1 MRTPNSKICAGKA
14 LALAAA
20 CTATLALAA
29 AHANAGP
36 TVATGYSL
44 TTFASPFTVAGLNQ
58 GIIPGASQ
66 VVSAP
71 DDITVAGNS
80 VFIGWG
86 NNVMSDGSDGGQSVV
101 AQYTLTGQLVNHFNV
116 TGHVE
121 GLAMGNNGLLY
132 TDENEDGNSALT
144 VINTATGSQMRYGY
158 PNPSVHGGGFDGLQ
172 FINGNLYASGS
183 NPDNGGDGP
192 GQVNSHPVIYQVTA
206 NPNSYPAT
214 ATAMGLVWGNDM
226 ATNAVTGQTAQMNV
240 FDPDSLNLTPTG
252 SLLLS
257 NESGAQ
263 LTEVTNPGATQ
274 SISVLNLTDASGNPV
289 NTDDTGFA
297 TTAHGTLLFSDVK
310 NNVVY
315 ALTANNGFTL
325 NQAYSSDKTN
335 HSLDMLN
342 FSTGVL
348 TPIVTGLGGPAG
360 IGFINDPAAVP
371 EPATLAFIVLAAGGL
386 LLMPR
391 KRVSR

>member
-1 MRTPNSKICAGKA
+1 MRLLNPKISPGKA
-14 LALAAA
+14 LAVAAA
-20 CTATLALAA
+20 CTTTLALAA
-29 AHANAGP
+29 SHANGSP
-36 TVATGYSL
+36 TVAAGYSL
-44 TTFASPFTVAGLNQ
+44 TTFASPFTAAGLNQ

-214 ATAMGLVWGNDM
+214 ATAMGVVWGNDM
-226 ATNAVTGQTAQMNV
+226 ATNSVTGQTVQMNV

-297 TTAHGTLLFSDVK
+297 TAARGTLLFSDVK

-342 FSTGVL
+342 FSTGAL
-348 TPIVTGLGGPAG
+348 TPIVTGLGGPAS
-360 IGFINDPAAVP
+360 IGFVNDPAAVP
-371 EPATLAFIVLAAGGL
+371 EPATLALIILAAGGL

-391 KRVSR
+391 KRASR

>member
-1 MRTPNSKICAGKA
+1 MRRLNPTISTGKA

-29 AHANAGP
+29 SHANAGP
-36 TVATGYSL
+36 TVAAGYSL

-172 FINGNLYASGS
+172 FIHGNLYASGS

-297 TTAHGTLLFSDVK
+297 TAARGTLLFSDVK

-315 ALTANNGFTL
+315 ALTANNGFAV

-371 EPATLAFIVLAAGGL
+371 EPATLALIMLAAGGL
-386 LLMPR
+386 LLLPR
-391 KRVSR
+391 KRASR

>member
-1 MRTPNSKICAGKA
+1 MRRINSQMFAAITMA
-14 LALAAA
+14 LAS
-20 CTATLALAA
+20 TATLAAGV
-29 AHANAGP
+29 AHVNASP
-36 TVATGYSL
+36 TVAAGYSL
-44 TTFASPFTVAGLNQ
+44 TTFASPFTVTGLNQ

-116 TGHVE
+116 TGHIE
-121 GLAMGNNGLLY
+121 GMAMGSNGMLY
-132 TDENEDGNSALT
+132 TDQNEDGNSTLT

-172 FINGNLYASGS
+172 FVNGNLYASGS

-192 GQVNSHPVIYQVTA
+192 GQVNSHPVIYQVNA
-206 NPNSYPAT
+206 NANSYPAT
-214 ATAMGLVWGNDM
+214 ATAMGVVWGNDM
-226 ATNAVTGQTAQMNV
+226 ATNAITGQSTQMNV
-240 FDPDSLNLTPTG
+240 FDPDSLNLTPNG

-263 LTEVTNPGATQ
+263 LTEVTNPGPNQ
-274 SISVLNLTDASGNPV
+274 SISLLNLTNASGNPV

-297 TTAHGTLLFSDVK
+297 TATKGTLLFSDVK

-360 IGFINDPAAVP
+360 IGFINDPSAVP
-371 EPATLAFIVLAAGGL
+371 EPATLALIALGGACL
-386 LLMPR
+386 FLMPR
-391 KRVSR
+391 KKMSR

>member
-1 MRTPNSKICAGKA
+1 MRIINITSSGAVA
-14 LALAAA
+14 LTVAAA
-20 CTATLALAA
+20 ATLA
-29 AHANAGP
+29 AGISKVSASP
-36 TVATGYSL
+36 TVAAGYSL
-44 TTFASPFTVAGLNQ
+44 TAFASPLTVTGLNQ

-66 VVSAP
+66 ITSAP
-71 DDITVAGNS
+71 DDIAVSGSS

-86 NNVMSDGSDGGQSVV
+86 DNVASDGSDGGQSVV

-121 GLAMGNNGLLY
+121 GMAMGGNGMLY

-172 FINGNLYASGS
+172 FVNGNLYASGS

-192 GQVNSHPVIYQVTA
+192 GQVNSHPVIYQVNA
-206 NPNSYPAT
+206 DPNSYPAT
-214 ATAMGLVWGNDM
+214 ATAVGVLWGNDS
-226 ATNAVTGQTAQMNV
+226 ATNAVTGQTTQLNV
-240 FDPDSLNLTPTG
+240 FDPDSLNLTPNG

-263 LTEVTNPGATQ
+263 LTEVTNPGPNQTVT
-274 SISVLNLTDASGNPV
+274 SLNLTDANGNPV

-297 TTAHGTLLFSDVK
+297 TSSKGTLLFSDVK

-315 ALTANNGFTL
+315 ALTANNGFAM
-325 NQAYSSDKTN
+325 NQAFSSDKTN

-342 FSTGVL
+342 FSTGVM

-360 IGFINDPAAVP
+360 IGFINDPSAVP
-371 EPATLAFIVLAAGGL
+371 EPATLAMILLGGACVFL
-386 LLMPR
+386 TPR
-391 KRVSR
+391 KRMSK

>member
-1 MRTPNSKICAGKA
+1 MCRINSQMV
-14 LALAAA
+14 AAIA
-20 CTATLALAA
+20 MAMASTATLA
-29 AHANAGP
+29 AGVGHISASP
-36 TVATGYSL
+36 TVAAGYSL
-44 TTFASPFTVAGLNQ
+44 TTFAAPFTTAGLNQ

-86 NNVMSDGSDGGQSVV
+86 SNVMSDGSDGSQSVV
-101 AQYTLTGQLVNHFNV
+101 AQYTLTGRLINHFNV

-121 GLAMGNNGLLY
+121 GMAMGNNGLLY

-172 FINGNLYASGS
+172 FVNGNLYASGS
-183 NPDNGGDGP
+183 N
-192 GQVNSHPVIYQVTA
+192 
-206 NPNSYPAT
+206 
-214 ATAMGLVWGNDM
+214 
-226 ATNAVTGQTAQMNV
+226 
-240 FDPDSLNLTPTG
+240 
-252 SLLLS
+252 
-257 NESGAQ
+257 
-263 LTEVTNPGATQ
+263 
-274 SISVLNLTDASGNPV
+274 
-289 NTDDTGFA
+289 
-297 TTAHGTLLFSDVK
+297 VK

-315 ALTANNGFTL
+315 SLTANNGFTL

-335 HSLDMLN
+335 RSLDMLN
-342 FSTGVL
+342 FSTGVM
-348 TPIVTGLGGPAG
+348 TPIVTGLGGLAG
-360 IGFINDPAAVP
+360 IGFINDSVAVP
-371 EPATLAFIVLAAGGL
+371 EPATLALIILAAAGL

>member
-1 MRTPNSKICAGKA
+1 MRLLNPKISAGKA

-20 CTATLALAA
+20 CAASLALAA
-29 AHANAGP
+29 SHASGSP
-36 TVATGYSL
+36 TVAAGYSL
-44 TTFASPFTVAGLNQ
+44 TTFADPFTVTGLNQ

-86 NNVMSDGSDGGQSVV
+86 DNVMSDGSDGGQSVV

-274 SISVLNLTDASGNPV
+274 SISVLNLTNASGNPV

-297 TTAHGTLLFSDVK
+297 TAARGTLLFSDVK

-371 EPATLAFIVLAAGGL
+371 EPATLALILLAAGGL

>member
-1 MRTPNSKICAGKA
+1 MRTPTSKICAGKA

-20 CTATLALAA
+20 CTATLALVA
-29 AHANAGP
+29 AHANASP
-36 TVATGYSL
+36 TVAAGYSL

-71 DDITVAGNS
+71 DDITVSGNS

-86 NNVMSDGSDGGQSVV
+86 NNVMFDGSDGGQSVV

-335 HSLDMLN
+335 HSLDILN

>member
-29 AHANAGP
+29 AHANASP
-36 TVATGYSL
+36 TVAAGYSL

-66 VVSAP
+66 IVSAP
-71 DDITVAGNS
+71 DDITVSGNS

-86 NNVMSDGSDGGQSVV
+86 NNVMSDGSDDGQSVV

-121 GLAMGNNGLLY
+121 GMAMGNNGLLY

-297 TTAHGTLLFSDVK
+297 TAAHGTLLFSDVK